1 MAVSPPAPG
10 TGVLWTRAGAYW
22 FTALRSRWRGFV
34 ATSLLT
40 PLLYLAGL
48 GFGIG
53 TLVGT
58 VERYGGVPYADFV
71 APGLLAAAAMQT
83 AVSESTWPVM
93 ASVRWTRQYHAQLA
107 TPLRVADILVG
118 HAAAV
123 ATRLTVAVVGFWL
136 ATVLLGLAELPG
148 AVWAL
153 PAAVLTGLAF
163 AGPLMAVSV
172 YLTSELPMVFVFRFV
187 VIPLFLLGGVFAPIQ
202 EFPGFVQV
210 MIAVAPLWH
219 GVELCRAAALGV
231 DVTELGGWQ
240 ALGHVAVLLAYT
252 VVGWAVALVAYRRR
266 LT

>member
-1 MAVSPPAPG
+1 MTAPSS
-10 TGVLWTRAGAYW
+10 VLWTRAGAYW
-22 FTALRSRWRGFV
+22 FTSLRSRWRGFV

-58 VERYGGVPYADFV
+58 VERYGGVSYAEYV

-107 TPLRVADILVG
+107 SPLRVVDVLVG

-123 ATRLTVAVVGFWL
+123 ATRLAVAATGFWA

-148 AVWAL
+148 AIWAL

-172 YLTSELPMVFVFRFV
+172 YLTSDQPLIFVFRFV
-187 VIPLFLLGGVFAPIQ
+187 VIPLFLLGGVFAPVQ
-202 EFPGFVQV
+202 EFPGVVQV
-210 MIAVAPLWH
+210 LVAVAPLWH
-219 GVELCRAAALGV
+219 GVELCRAAALGA
-231 DVTELGGWQ
+231 DVTGLGPWE
-240 ALGHVAVLLAYT
+240 ALGHVGVLLAYAA
-252 VVGWAVALVAYRRR
+252 VGWVVALVAYRRR
-266 LT
+266 LA